1 MGVVAKNTTWSQGK
15 LGKLS
20 AKTCFLFLDAWNRR
34 AVGLQAA
41 ESLGEENL
49 TFYPKADTG
58 LGYSAQL
65 GMLL

>member
-1 MGVVAKNTTWSQGK
+1 MPGIEGRWDSII
-15 LGKLS
+15 
-20 AKTCFLFLDAWNRR
+20 F
-34 AVGLQAA
+34 QAA

-65 GMLL
+65 GMLLWKVVFVF